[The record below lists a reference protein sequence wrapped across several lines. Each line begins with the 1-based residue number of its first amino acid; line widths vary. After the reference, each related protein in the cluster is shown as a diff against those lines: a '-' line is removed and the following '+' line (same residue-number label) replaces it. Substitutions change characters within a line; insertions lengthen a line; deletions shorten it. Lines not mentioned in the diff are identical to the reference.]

1 MILRRLATSIR
12 KQDWIAVI
20 IETLIVVFGVYLGVM
35 LGNLNG
41 DRQQRQLYE
50 QSLERA
56 LVEARVNLQ
65 GIEQEIEDIDVRLPP
80 VQAALDIL
88 RSCRTDDE
96 ARAQIEASFSPLRVA
111 SGFNVDTKALDQLIS
126 NDSFLPFQSSD
137 TREALLTLSA
147 VLNGVRDQ
155 SERMNSSADAVDL
168 LPEHIIQPG
177 ELSHGSPRDVT
188 AIVISGELASPEL
201 VRPWTLKVPMD
212 VACRDEEFLRLFYW
226 SEDSSY
232 FHGVMGRL
240 SVTRIREA
248 LQQLDGN
255 EA

>member
-12 KQDWIAVI
+12 KQDWFAVI

-80 VQAALDIL
+80 VQTALDIL

-155 SERMNSSADAVDL
+155 SERMNASTNAVVL
-168 LPEHIIQPG
+168 FAEHIIQPG
-177 ELSHGSPRDVT
+177 ELSHGSPQAPT
-188 AIVISGELASPEL
+188 S
-201 VRPWTLKVPMD
+201 K
-212 VACRDEEFLRLFYW
+212 
-226 SEDSSY
+226 
-232 FHGVMGRL
+232 
-240 SVTRIREA
+240 
-248 LQQLDGN
+248 Q
-255 EA
+255 